1 MILTMDNVSKKY
13 RKKWAVQ
20 SLSLE
25 LTSGGVYGL
34 LGPNGAGKTTLLRML
49 VDISKPTSGQI
60 LLDGQS
66 IEQMGDRYRSIL
78 GYMPQRFGFYNR
90 FTAYKFLMYM
100 SSLKGLNVK
109 QAAVRVEETLRM
121 VGLEKQAEHK
131 IRTFSGGMKQRL
143 GIAQALLNDPHILIL
158 DEPTTGLDP
167 KERIR
172 FRNIIG
178 ELGRNRIVLLST
190 HIISDL
196 EFSCKEMI
204 LMNEGQVLV
213 RNTPTEIIKSLEGK
227 VWKAN
232 LTELQLAELTS
243 HFKVSGL
250 SYQSNGIVARILSKE
265 QPVPQAVPETP
276 RLEDVYMHYF
286 GEEATM

>member
-1 MILTMDNVSKKY
+1 
-13 RKKWAVQ
+13 
-20 SLSLE
+20 
-25 LTSGGVYGL
+25 
-34 LGPNGAGKTTLLRML
+34 ML

-100 SSLKGLNVK
+100 SSLKGLSVK
-109 QAAVRVEETLRM
+109 QAALRVQETLRM

-143 GIAQALLNDPHILIL
+143 GIAQALLNDPQILIL

-178 ELGRNRIVLLST
+178 ELGRDRIVFLST

-213 RNTPTEIIKSLEGK
+213 RNTPTEIMKSLEGN
-227 VWKAN
+227 VWTAT
-232 LTELQLAELTS
+232 LTEQQLVELTS

-250 SYQSNGIVARILSKE
+250 SYQSDGIVARILAKE
-265 QPVPQAVPETP
+265 KPVPQAVPEPP
-276 RLEDVYMHYF
+276 RLEDVYMYYF
-286 GEEATM
+286 DEEATI

>member
-20 SLSLE
+20 SFSLE

-100 SSLKGLNVK
+100 SSLKGLSVK
-109 QAAVRVEETLRM
+109 QAALRVQETLRM

-143 GIAQALLNDPHILIL
+143 GIAQALLNDPQILIL

-178 ELGRNRIVLLST
+178 ELGRDRIVFLST

-213 RNTPTEIIKSLEGK
+213 RNTPTEIMKSLEGN
-227 VWKAN
+227 VWTAT
-232 LTELQLAELTS
+232 LTEQQLVELTS

-250 SYQSNGIVARILSKE
+250 SYQSDGIVARILAKE
-265 QPVPQAVPETP
+265 KPVPQAVPEPP
-276 RLEDVYMHYF
+276 RLEDVYMYYF
-286 GEEATM
+286 DEEATI

>member
-1 MILTMDNVSKKY
+1 MKSF
-13 RKKWAVQ
+13 
-20 SLSLE
+20 SLE
-25 LTSGGVYGL
+25 LSSGGVYGL

-49 VDISKPTSGQI
+49 VDIAKPTSGQI
-60 LLDGQS
+60 LLDGQP
-66 IEQMGDRYRSIL
+66 IERMGDRYRSLL

-90 FTAYKFLMYM
+90 FTAHRFLMYM
-100 SSLKGLNVK
+100 CSLKGLSVP
-109 QAAVRVEETLRM
+109 QAAVRVQETLRM
-121 VGLEKQAEHK
+121 VDLEQQAQHK
-131 IRTFSGGMKQRL
+131 IRTFSGGMRQRL
-143 GIAQALLNDPHILIL
+143 GIAQALLNDPHILVL
-158 DEPTTGLDP
+158 DEPTAGLDP

-178 ELGRNRIVLLST
+178 ELGRDRIVLLST

-204 LMNEGQVLV
+204 LMNDGQLIT
-213 RNTPTEIIKSLEGK
+213 RNTPGEIMNRMQGS
-227 VWKAN
+227 VWKAT
-232 LTELQLAELTS
+232 LTQQQLAELTS

-250 SYQSNGIVARILSKE
+250 SYQTEGIVARILAKE

-286 GEEATM
+286 DEEATS

>member
-13 RKKWAVQ
+13 RKKLAVQ

-131 IRTFSGGMKQRL
+131 ISTFSGGMKQRL

-232 LTELQLAELTS
+232 LTEQQLAELTS

-286 GEEATM
+286 DEEATM

>member
-13 RKKWAVQ
+13 RNKWAVK
-20 SLSLE
+20 SFSLE
-25 LTSGGVYGL
+25 LSSGGVYGL

-49 VDISKPTSGQI
+49 VDIAKPTSGQI
-60 LLDGQS
+60 LLDGQP
-66 IEQMGDRYRSIL
+66 IERMGDRYRSLL

-90 FTAYKFLMYM
+90 FTAHRFLMYM
-100 SSLKGLNVK
+100 CSLKGLSAP
-109 QAAVRVEETLRM
+109 QAAVRVQETLRM
-121 VGLEKQAEHK
+121 VDLEQQAQHK
-131 IRTFSGGMKQRL
+131 IRTFSGGMRQRL
-143 GIAQALLNDPHILIL
+143 GIAQALLNDPHILVL
-158 DEPTTGLDP
+158 DEPTAGLDP

-178 ELGRNRIVLLST
+178 ELGRDRIVLLST

-204 LMNEGQVLV
+204 LMNDGQLIT
-213 RNTPTEIIKSLEGK
+213 RSTPEEIMNRMQGS
-227 VWKAN
+227 VWKAT
-232 LTELQLAELTS
+232 LTQQQLAELTS

-250 SYQSNGIVARILSKE
+250 SYQSDGIVARILAKE

-286 GEEATM
+286 DEEATS

>member
-109 QAAVRVEETLRM
+109 EAAVRVEETLRM

-232 LTELQLAELTS
+232 LTEQQLAELTS

-286 GEEATM
+286 DEEATM

>member
-109 QAAVRVEETLRM
+109 QASVRVEETLRM

-213 RNTPTEIIKSLEGK
+213 RNTPTEIIKSLEGN
-227 VWKAN
+227 VWKAK
-232 LTELQLAELTS
+232 LTEPQLAELTS

-250 SYQSNGIVARILSKE
+250 SYQYDGIVARVLSKE
-265 QPVPQAVPETP
+265 QPVPQAVPEPP

-286 GEEATM
+286 DEEATV

>member
-13 RKKWAVQ
+13 RDKWAVK
-20 SLSLE
+20 SFSLE
-25 LTSGGVYGL
+25 LSSGGVYGL

-49 VDISKPTSGQI
+49 VDIAKPTSGQI
-60 LLDGQS
+60 MLDGQS
-66 IEQMGDRYRSIL
+66 IAQLGDRYRSIL

-90 FTAYKFLMYM
+90 FSAHKFLMYM
-100 SSLKGLNVK
+100 CSLKGQSVE
-109 QAAVRVEETLRM
+109 QASVRVQETLRM
-121 VGLEKQAEHK
+121 VDLEQQAQHK
-131 IRTFSGGMKQRL
+131 IRTFSGGMRQRL
-143 GIAQALLNDPHILIL
+143 GIAQALLNDPQILVL
-158 DEPTTGLDP
+158 DEPTAGLDP

-178 ELGRNRIVLLST
+178 ELGRDRIVLLST

-204 LMNEGQVLV
+204 LMNEGQLIT
-213 RNTPTEIIKSLEGK
+213 RNTPEEIMNRMQGS
-227 VWKAN
+227 VWKAM
-232 LTELQLAELTS
+232 LTQQQLAELTS

-250 SYQSNGIVARILSKE
+250 SYQSDGIVARILAKE

-286 GEEATM
+286 DEEATS

>member
-1 MILTMDNVSKKY
+1 MDNVSKKY
-13 RKKWAVQ
+13 RKKLAVQ

-109 QAAVRVEETLRM
+109 EAAVRVEETLRM

-232 LTELQLAELTS
+232 LTEQQLAELTS

-286 GEEATM
+286 DEEATM

>member
-1 MILTMDNVSKKY
+1 M
-13 RKKWAVQ
+13 Q
-20 SLSLE
+20 SFSLE
-25 LTSGGVYGL
+25 LSSGGVYGL

-60 LLDGQS
+60 MLDGQP
-66 IEQMGDRYRSIL
+66 IAQLGDRYRSIL

-90 FTAYKFLMYM
+90 FSAHKFLMYM
-100 SSLKGLNVK
+100 CSLKGLSVE
-109 QAAVRVEETLRM
+109 QASVRVQETLRM
-121 VGLEKQAEHK
+121 VDLEKQAQHK
-131 IRTFSGGMKQRL
+131 IRTFSGGMRQRL
-143 GIAQALLNDPHILIL
+143 GIAQALLNDPQILVL
-158 DEPTTGLDP
+158 DEPTAGLDP

-178 ELGRNRIVLLST
+178 ELGRDRIVLLST

-204 LMNEGQVLV
+204 LMNDGKLIT
-213 RNTPTEIIKSLEGK
+213 RNTPTEIMNSMKGS
-227 VWKAN
+227 VWKAI
-232 LTELQLAELTS
+232 LTEQQLTELTS

-250 SYQSNGIVARILSKE
+250 SYQADGIVARILGKE
-265 QPVPQAVPETP
+265 RPVPQAVPEPP

-286 GEEATM
+286 DEEATS

>member
-1 MILTMDNVSKKY
+1 MDNVSKKY
-13 RKKWAVQ
+13 RNKWAVK
-20 SLSLE
+20 SFSLE
-25 LTSGGVYGL
+25 LSSGGVYGL

-49 VDISKPTSGQI
+49 VDIAKPTSGQI
-60 LLDGQS
+60 LLDGQP
-66 IEQMGDRYRSIL
+66 IERMGDRYRSLL

-90 FTAYKFLMYM
+90 FTAHRFLMYM
-100 SSLKGLNVK
+100 CSLKGLSAP
-109 QAAVRVEETLRM
+109 QAAVRVQETLRM
-121 VGLEKQAEHK
+121 VDLEQQAQHK
-131 IRTFSGGMKQRL
+131 IRTFSGGMRQRL
-143 GIAQALLNDPHILIL
+143 GIAQALLNDPHILVL
-158 DEPTTGLDP
+158 DEPTAGLDP

-178 ELGRNRIVLLST
+178 ELGRDRIVLLST

-204 LMNEGQVLV
+204 LMNDGQLIT
-213 RNTPTEIIKSLEGK
+213 RSTPEEIMNRMQGS
-227 VWKAN
+227 VWKAT
-232 LTELQLAELTS
+232 LTQQQLAELTS

-250 SYQSNGIVARILSKE
+250 SYQSDGIVARILAKE

-286 GEEATM
+286 DEEATS

>member
-286 GEEATM
+286 DEEATI

>member
-13 RKKWAVQ
+13 RKKLAVQ

-109 QAAVRVEETLRM
+109 EAAVRVEETLRM

-232 LTELQLAELTS
+232 LTEQQLAELTS

-286 GEEATM
+286 DEEATM